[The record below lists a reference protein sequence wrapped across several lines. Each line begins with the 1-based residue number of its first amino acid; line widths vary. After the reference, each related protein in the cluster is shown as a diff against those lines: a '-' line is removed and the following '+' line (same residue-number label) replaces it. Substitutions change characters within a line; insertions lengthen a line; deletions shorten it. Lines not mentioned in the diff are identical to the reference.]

1 MGTNVCCGSSKL
13 YQSKNTHIYQINRYY
28 IDPNNNPKDT
38 SRTLSAIS
46 ESRQDSEIIMG
57 SLYSKGSYIDNRN
70 RLNSEVI
77 KSEDISVNENSIDN
91 SFKRKQFLK
100 NKNGKF
106 QLYSYDI
113 EEENFL
119 KFLVTFPI
127 IKTIEGLSEL
137 TINSNFYLCG
147 ISPKQKDEGSY
158 LFKVDLGNN
167 IIDDN
172 INAQILINS
181 QFPHV
186 YPALISDKNGQIIC
200 VGGKGQIQ
208 CELYNCNLNKW
219 YMLPKL
225 PEERYKCS
233 LCIDAKN
240 EFLYLFGGSDF
251 KKNINENDI
260 KEFYVLKLDLIKQ
273 LVWEKIIVKNWAK
286 NININRSLAG
296 GFTFKN
302 DEDFIFLIGGEDS
315 ENNFLDDIIRFS
327 IKNSNFEST
336 GIKLKYKAKFINQ
349 YGILSDEQT
358 YYFIDSLNQIHT
370 IERHD
375 CLPMDYH
382 PSEI

>member
-57 SLYSKGSYIDNRN
+57 SLYSKGSYIDNRT

-286 NININRSLAG
+286 NININRFLAG

-358 YYFIDSLNQIHT
+358 YHFIDSLNQIHT

>member
-1 MGTNVCCGSSKL
+1 MGTNVCCGTSKL

-57 SLYSKGSYIDNRN
+57 SLYSKGSYIDNRT
-70 RLNSEVI
+70 RLNSEVL
-77 KSEDISVNENSIDN
+77 KSEDISGNENSIDN

-286 NININRSLAG
+286 NININRFLAG

-358 YYFIDSLNQIHT
+358 YHFIDSLNQIHT